1 MNVTALMYPRP
12 NQGWSPFTRP
22 LATAAAPP
30 FPHGMPAATPPT
42 TLPELVVASPLALA
56 RFVKVDGPFGPQPL
70 DLWPA
75 QRKAI
80 LLALR
85 SRRSIVLKSRQLGIT
100 EALGVLLTLWESI
113 AYPVGTDL
121 IVSRT
126 EDDAKDVVRRVRR
139 MYESAPEW
147 LRETWPVAKPDSVS
161 EFRLRHREGTSGV
174 LSLSSSSDAGR
185 SRTLRRIIGDE
196 AARWDDADERIA
208 SLLPASADIGS
219 MTLVSTAKGLN
230 RFFDLWTAAPGNG
243 WQPYFVPADAR
254 PDRTAEWI
262 ATEREAIY
270 PLGAQE
276 YPLSP
281 AEAFLATSGCDFD
294 TDALQLL
301 LDESCRPAPWRGD
314 LVERGGKPKAV
325 RRDGGA
331 WQVWEAPQPGRTY
344 VLAGDFSGGG
354 SSADATSIVV
364 YDAASWEQTAAFWG
378 RPNPDQAA
386 KQMMLAGELWASPT
400 GPSLLVPEANN
411 HGQSV
416 TAHLAEQGY
425 PRVYEAERYDLQAG
439 GTRAGTQRGWLMNG
453 KSKPVA
459 ISALQAGVR
468 EGTLGIRDSA
478 AIGEMLRFSGGEAS
492 VGHDDRVISH
502 ALAAAVLAMSYS
514 GRPQLPRVPDRPYW
528 RPKDRKAG
536 W

>member
-1 MNVTALMYPRP
+1 
-12 NQGWSPFTRP
+12 
-22 LATAAAPP
+22 
-30 FPHGMPAATPPT
+30 MPAATDPPR
-42 TLPELVVASPLALA
+42 TLPELVVASPLALS
-56 RFVKVDGPFGPQPL
+56 RFVKIDGPFGPQPL
-70 DLWPA
+70 VLWPS
-75 QRKAI
+75 QRDVI
-80 LLALR
+80 LMALR
-85 SRRSIVLKSRQLGIT
+85 HRRGIVLKARQLGIT
-100 EALGVLLTLWESI
+100 EALGALLTLWESI

-126 EDDAKDVVRRVRR
+126 DDDAKDVVRRAAR

-147 LRETWPVAKPDSVS
+147 LRETWPVAKDSTS
-161 EFRLRHREGTSGV
+161 EFRLRHPEGTSGV

-185 SRTLRRIIGDE
+185 SRTFRRIIADE

-254 PDRTAEWI
+254 PDRSAEWI

-276 YPLSP
+276 YPLTP

-301 LDESCRPAPWRGD
+301 LDDSCRPAPWRGD
-314 LVERGGKPKAV
+314 LVEVAGKPRAV
-325 RRDGGA
+325 RRDGGP
-331 WQVWEAPQPGRTY
+331 WQVWEAPQAGRTY

-354 SSADATSIVV
+354 SSSDATSITVV
-364 YDAASWEQTAAFWG
+364 DAGSWEQVAVYWG

-386 KQMMLAGELWASPT
+386 AQMMLAGHLWRSPD
-400 GPSLLVPEANN
+400 GPSLLAPEANN
-411 HGQSV
+411 HGQAV
-416 TAHLAEQGY
+416 VAHLVEAGY
-425 PRVYEAERYDLQAG
+425 PRIYEPERFDVARG
-439 GTRAGTQRGWLMNG
+439 GTRAGTSRGWLMNG
-453 KSKPVA
+453 RSKPVA
-459 ISALQAGVR
+459 IAALQAGVR
-468 EGTLGIRDSA
+468 DGTLGIRDSA

-492 VGHDDRVISH
+492 VGHDDRVLAWAI
-502 ALAAAVLAMSYS
+502 AAAVLELSFA
-514 GRPQLPRVPDRPYW
+514 GLPRTERAPDRPYW